1 MGTNRTK
8 KWIYFEK
15 WFKTLKKNLA
25 FPFSNACVKY
35 KVSAIALSNTWK
47 LESCICIQVSNN
59 KCPKVME
66 EILNIPN
73 LLHICNL
80 LRNVTKNNK
89 IHIIRA
95 DMALIYFTRRHSHAS
110 SNAKVCNFFA
120 NEAIWAAL
128 HINHCKT
135 FVWVAAWQK
144 EVGHLSAKI
153 FLKYLSYTLSAA
165 PFISNCG
172 SP

>member
-1 MGTNRTK
+1 MDFFLEMIQNSEK
-8 KWIYFEK
+8 KILLFRM
-15 WFKTLKKNLA
+15 LA
-25 FPFSNACVKY
+25 SNIKCRAYC
-35 KVSAIALSNTWK
+35 SFQNM
-47 LESCICIQVSNN
+47 ESCICIQVSNN

-89 IHIIRA
+89 IQIIRA

-135 FVWVAAWQK
+135 FV
-144 EVGHLSAKI
+144 
-153 FLKYLSYTLSAA
+153 
-165 PFISNCG
+165 
-172 SP
+172 